1 MTESLG
7 FSLRP
12 YMLIKYLSLNDEV
25 EVHVFTPFNEVVGGL
40 KKVYFH
46 KLRTFASGRLNEVI
60 YKCSRAMFKK
70 RIFVNSLIYK
80 SYTLNRIIHSL
91 ANSLKEEL
99 IKYPVEILQ
108 AEQDIPAAAAN
119 IVRNHIGSPIVADVH
134 DLWADE
140 EFLSSRISPRSS
152 ACEVINN
159 ITRKAVEESD
169 LVLVGNE
176 LMKKIIESR
185 FSIKSSRIVVS
196 PNGGELHKLEKYGE
210 RRKRIIY
217 AGNFEPYEFVDFF
230 LESAPHILREEN
242 DLEIL
247 IYGKGS
253 EEPRLKK
260 LAKRLGLP
268 NSIFKGF
275 IKRGELIPILAQ
287 SLVGVVPTRKRYAS
301 PLKLFEYLSVG
312 LPVVSIKG
320 MWWSNIIEEYH
331 AGKTSE
337 FDSEK
342 YAEAILEL
350 VTTNDIEEFSMG
362 ALKIIRDKYNWF
374 KIAED
379 LVSIYKELV

>member
-1 MTESLG
+1 M
-7 FSLRP
+7 
-12 YMLIKYLSLNDEV
+12 
-25 EVHVFTPFNEVVGGL
+25 
-40 KKVYFH
+40 
-46 KLRTFASGRLNEVI
+46 
-60 YKCSRAMFKK
+60 
-70 RIFVNSLIYK
+70 
-80 SYTLNRIIHSL
+80 
-91 ANSLKEEL
+91 
-99 IKYPVEILQ
+99 
-108 AEQDIPAAAAN
+108 
-119 IVRNHIGSPIVADVH
+119 
-134 DLWADE
+134 
-140 EFLSSRISPRSS
+140 
-152 ACEVINN
+152 
-159 ITRKAVEESD
+159 
-169 LVLVGNE
+169 
-176 LMKKIIESR
+176 
-185 FSIKSSRIVVS
+185 KSSRIVVS